1 MIEIEIHELF
11 SFFRHPQ
18 RYFFTQTLGI
28 WFENQGE
35 KAEEREPFAIGQLDG
50 YNLYQEWLE
59 MDLQGEQFSV
69 EKLQARGLWTSGVV
83 GELAFKRKQQ
93 EIAQFAE
100 RIRAKNL
107 GEPLDDLAI
116 DINIGSYRLTGK
128 LSNRYENG
136 VLLYRYAGLKGK
148 DFIIALLHHLVAQQQ
163 QAQTTHLL
171 SSNKGDSHK
180 DDLVLLPDVVNA
192 KQHLQTWLDIYQQ
205 GCQHPHTFFVEAAF
219 EYVQQQRKLVESKR
233 ASIPALDAAKKVLQQ
248 AFQQSYEPEF
258 QLLGRHTQDVSEL
271 LHPDFEQYCLEL
283 LQPVWNA
290 VRAGD
295 I

>member
-11 SFFRHPQ
+11 NFFRHPQ

-28 WFENQGE
+28 RFENQGE
-35 KAEEREPFAIGQLDG
+35 KEEEREPFAIGQLEG
-50 YNLYQEWLE
+50 YSLYQEWLE
-59 MDLQGEQFSV
+59 TDLQGKQLSV

-93 EIAQFAE
+93 EITQFAN

-128 LSNRYENG
+128 LSNRYKNG
-136 VLLYRYAGLKGK
+136 ILHYRYASLKGK
-148 DFIIALLHHLVAQQQ
+148 DFVIALLHHLIAQQE

-171 SSNKGDSHK
+171 TANNKEQHK
-180 DDLVLLPDVVNA
+180 DDVILSPDVVDA
-192 KQHLQTWLDIYQQ
+192 EQHLQTWLDIYQQ

-219 EYVQQQRKLVESKR
+219 EYVQQHSKLAASKR
-233 ASIPALDAAKKVLQQ
+233 TSVSALDKAKEVLDHS
-248 AFQQSYEPEF
+248 FKQSYEAEF
-258 QLLGRHTQDVSEL
+258 QLLGRHLQDISEIL
-271 LHPDFEQYCLEL
+271 PPNFEQHCSEL
-283 LQPVWNA
+283 LQPVWDS
-290 VRAGD
+290 VRAK
-295 I
+295 